1 MKITRVLDRPVAV
14 KEKII
19 SDDGKNRGYRTKIVG
34 MEQVHVE
41 VSIDLDKLLDKGK
54 TQIGNHIYNG
64 NDKATLGYGAIVC
77 KVVKKRT
84 L

>member
-1 MKITRVLDRPVAV
+1 MKIIRVLDRPVTA

-34 MEQVHVE
+34 MERVQVE
-41 VSIDLDKLLDKGK
+41 VNIDLDKLLDRSK
-54 TQIGNHIYNG
+54 TQIGNNIYNG
-64 NDKATLGYGAIVC
+64 KDKATLGYGAIVV
-77 KVVKKRT
+77 KVTNKRT